1 MPNRISSNP
10 KEDALRLRALIDMA
24 TDAIITINRKG
35 TIESANA
42 AASKLFGYADHEM
55 FGQNIKILMPEPYHS
70 EHDGYLKRYQKT
82 AKPHI
87 IGIGREV
94 QGQKKD
100 GTIFPIRLAVSEVP
114 LSDETIYTG
123 IIHDISREKA
133 ATAQIEQMNLELEQ
147 KVIERTEELGRT
159 LERMLQ
165 TNETLAVEMEQ
176 RREVERLL
184 RARESEL
191 QDSLHKERELNELK
205 SRFLSMASHEFK
217 TPLSAVLSSIEL
229 IEMYQK
235 LEDQPKR
242 EKHIER
248 IKSAIGQLTDI
259 LNDFLSLT
267 QIEQGRVEVKKRWV
281 DLQAII
287 SSSIEGSEG
296 QLSEGQQVELELAA
310 SPTRIFSDPKLLK
323 HILTNLISNA
333 AKYSLPGKTITV
345 RTHKEEATLVIEII
359 DQGIGIPKEDQKHI
373 YDRFFRARNV
383 ENIKGTGL
391 GLNIVQQYTQLLGGQ
406 LQFTS
411 QLGVGS
417 IFSVHLPTE
426 ESSKN

>member
-1 MPNRISSNP
+1 MPNRKSSNP
-10 KEDALRLRALIDMA
+10 EEDALRLRALIDMA
-24 TDAIITINRKG
+24 TDAIITISRKG
-35 TIESANA
+35 IIESANA

-70 EHDGYLKRYQKT
+70 EHDGYLERYQKT
-82 AKPHI
+82 AIPHI

-114 LSDETIYTG
+114 LTDETIYTG
-123 IIHDISREKA
+123 IIHDISKEKA
-133 ATAQIEQMNLELEQ
+133 ATAQIKQMNLELEQ

-165 TNETLAVEMEQ
+165 TNETLAAEMEQ
-176 RREVERLL
+176 RREVEQLL

-248 IKSAIGQLTDI
+248 IKGAIGQLTDI

-296 QLSEGQQVELELAA
+296 QLSEGQQVALELAEN
-310 SPTRIFSDPKLLK
+310 PTRVFSDPKLLK

-345 RTHKEEATLVIEII
+345 RTQIEEKTLTIEVI

-391 GLNIVQQYTQLLGGQ
+391 GLNIVRQYTQLLGGQ

-426 ESSKN
+426 ESLKN